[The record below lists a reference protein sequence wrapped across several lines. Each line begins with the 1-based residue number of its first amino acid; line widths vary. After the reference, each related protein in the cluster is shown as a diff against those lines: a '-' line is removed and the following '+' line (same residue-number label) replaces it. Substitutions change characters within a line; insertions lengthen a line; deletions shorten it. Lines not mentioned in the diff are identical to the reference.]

1 VVIDMDLILYALVA
15 ANDAETKKRRKA
27 KRK

>member
-1 VVIDMDLILYALVA
+1 VVRDIDLILYALVA
-15 ANDAETKKRRKA
+15 ANDAETKKRKKG